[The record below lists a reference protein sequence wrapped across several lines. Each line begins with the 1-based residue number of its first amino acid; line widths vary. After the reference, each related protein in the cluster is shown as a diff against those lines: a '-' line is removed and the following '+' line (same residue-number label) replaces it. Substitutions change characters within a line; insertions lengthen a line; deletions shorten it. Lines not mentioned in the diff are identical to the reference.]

1 MRPMSC
7 VSCARV
13 TAAQFSAWSCGTRR
27 AQLVALLT
35 MALLTMALL
44 TMAILT
50 MAILTR
56 ACSTRRA
63 QLVALRTLHMCA
75 STSENSPKSTAWL
88 RLLPSQNA
96 QSSAKADSR
105 IPLTASG
112 GRRACHR
119 MGGRL
124 QPTVWEGGCNRS
136 GGRLQPYGRE
146 AATVCGAGCERMH

>member
-27 AQLVALLT
+27 AQQVAVRT
-35 MALLTMALL
+35 MALLTMAL
-44 TMAILT
+44 LT

-75 STSENSPKSTAWL
+75 STSENSSKSTAWL

-112 GRRACHR
+112 GRRACDR

-124 QPTVWEGGCNRS
+124 QP
-136 GGRLQPYGRE
+136 
-146 AATVCGAGCERMH
+146 